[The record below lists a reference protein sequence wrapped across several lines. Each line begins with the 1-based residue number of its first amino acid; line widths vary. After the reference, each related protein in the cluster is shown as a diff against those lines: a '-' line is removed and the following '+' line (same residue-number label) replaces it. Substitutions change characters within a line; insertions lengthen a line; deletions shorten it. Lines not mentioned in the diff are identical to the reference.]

1 MEAGSIEQPE
11 LTPDKA
17 ENPPPGS
24 YVHLSFEL
32 EAGTRVR
39 VTVEALPAAGNG
51 DQPPVNV
58 TVFESQPGQLE
69 SGPVSVALPVMLPGL
84 AGAGA
89 SAVPVVGGLEQPAGP
104 LLARLRAAWK
114 AWPYS
119 LAVTLFGLGLVVY
132 LATRLIGLV
141 HFPIYFFTDEAVQT
155 VLASD
160 LVHNHFKNYA
170 GDLFPTFFEN
180 GGVYRLGVTVYLQIL
195 PYLLLGKSLWV
206 TRAVSVLV
214 SLGAAVSVGL
224 MLRRHFKISYWW
236 SGVLFLSIT
245 PAWFLHSRTAF
256 EYPTAVAFYSLFL
269 FFYLEY
275 RYKNPRFLYLS
286 LAAGALAFYSYS
298 PFQVIMVVS
307 GVLLALSDARYHWQQ
322 RAVGLRGLGL
332 LVLLALPY
340 VRFWLAHGNGNY
352 ESLLALGSYWTQPAS
367 LADKVRQYFTE
378 YLNGLNPA
386 YWFDPN
392 SNELARHLM
401 KGYGHLL
408 PVTLPFFVFGLFL
421 TIKGFRSSANRAV
434 LIALVAA
441 PTGAALVELGVT
453 RALVMVIPAALLTT
467 LGVDKVLTWLETR
480 RIRRTTLSLALFA
493 VLCIANLAMLR
504 DALVNGP
511 TWYTNYGMDGMQYG
525 AAQVFG
531 AVKETLQEQPGIKII
546 FSPDWANGTD
556 VVARFFLPDPLPIQ
570 IASIEGY
577 LIEHLPLDTSN
588 LFIMTP
594 DEYQTTIT
602 SGKFTDIQVER
613 ILPYPDDQPGFYF
626 VRMRYTDRIDQI
638 LAAEQEARKQLQ
650 EAEIMIDG
658 QTVKMRYSLLDMGE
672 IQSVFDGNLE
682 TVARTFEANPFV
694 MELTFPEPRSLSG
707 LSIKIGATEDQLTAR
722 LYAGPG
728 AQPAEYSANLT
739 GTVEQPTATI
749 DFGTTTPAQVLYLE
763 IKDLHQ
769 SEPGHVHVWEITLR

>member
-1 MEAGSIEQPE
+1 MEAGSIERPE

-17 ENPPPGS
+17 ENPSPSS
-24 YVHLSFEL
+24 YVHLSSKL
-32 EAGTRVR
+32 AAGTRVR
-39 VTVEALPAAGNG
+39 VTVEALPASGDG
-51 DQPPVNV
+51 DQPSASV
-58 TVFESQPGQLE
+58 TGFESQPGKLE
-69 SGPVSVALPVMLPGL
+69 RGPFSVALPVILPGSA
-84 AGAGA
+84 AGGA
-89 SAVPVVGGLEQPAGP
+89 SDITVAGTVEQPAGP
-104 LLARLRAAWK
+104 TLTRLRAAWK

-119 LAVTLFGLGLVVY
+119 LAGTLFGLGLLVY

-170 GDLFPTFFEN
+170 GDFLPTFFEN

-206 TRAVSVLV
+206 TRAVSVLA

-224 MLRRHFKISYWW
+224 MLRQHFKISYWW

-256 EYPTAVAFYSLFL
+256 EYPTAVAFYALFL

-275 RYKNPRFLYLS
+275 RYKDPRCLYLA

-298 PFQVIMVVS
+298 PFQVIVVVS
-307 GVLLALSDARYHWQQ
+307 GALLALSDARYHWQQ

-340 VRFWLAHGNGNY
+340 VRFWLAHGRSNY
-352 ESLLALGSYWTQPAS
+352 ESLLALGSIWIQPTS
-367 LADKVRQYFTE
+367 LAEKVRQYFTE
-378 YLNGLNPA
+378 YLNGLNPV

-392 SNELARHLM
+392 SNELVRHLM

-408 PVTLPFFVFGLFL
+408 PVTLPFFALGLFMA
-421 TIKGFRSSANRAV
+421 IKGFRSSANRAV

-441 PTGAALVELGVT
+441 PTGAALVQLGVT

-467 LGVDKVLTWLETR
+467 LGVDRVLTWLETR

-493 VLCIANLAMLR
+493 VLCLANLAMLR

-525 AAQVFG
+525 ATQVFQ
-531 AVKETLQEQPGIKII
+531 AIKETLQEQPGVKII
-546 FSPDWANGTD
+546 FSPNWANGTD

-577 LIEHLPLDTSN
+577 LIERLPVDAN
-588 LFIMTP
+588 DLFIITP
-594 DEYQTTIT
+594 EEYQTAIT
-602 SGKFTDIQVER
+602 SGKLTDIQVER
-613 ILPYPDDQPGFYF
+613 ILPYPNDQPGFYF
-626 VRMRYTDRIDQI
+626 VHLRYADRIDQI
-638 LAAEQEARKQLQ
+638 LTAEREARKQLQ
-650 EAEIMIDG
+650 EAEITIDG
-658 QTVKMRYSLLDMGE
+658 QPVKIRYSLLDMGE
-672 IQSVFDGNLE
+672 IQSIWDGNPD
-682 TVARTFEANPFV
+682 TVARTIEANPFV
-694 MELTFPEPRSLSG
+694 MELTSPEPRLLSG
-707 LSIKIGATEDQLTAR
+707 LSIKIGATEAR
-722 LYAGPG
+722 VTTRRYADPG
-728 AQPAEYSANLT
+728 AQPVEYSAVLT
-739 GTVEQPTATI
+739 GTVEQPTATM
-749 DFGTTTPAQVLYLE
+749 DFGTTTPAQVLYLV
-763 IKDLHQ
+763 INDLHQ

>member
-11 LTPDKA
+11 QTPDKA
-17 ENPPPGS
+17 ENPSPNS
-24 YVHLSFEL
+24 YVRLSFEL
-32 EAGTRVR
+32 AAGRRVR
-39 VTVEALPAAGNG
+39 LTVEALPASGDG
-51 DQPPVNV
+51 DQPSASV
-58 TVFESQPGQLE
+58 TVFESQLGQLE
-69 SGPVSVALPVMLPGL
+69 SGPFSVALPVILPGAA
-84 AGAGA
+84 AGGA
-89 SAVPVVGGLEQPAGP
+89 SDITVAGELEQPAGP
-104 LLARLRAAWK
+104 ALTRLRAAWK

-119 LAVTLFGLGLVVY
+119 LAGTLFGLGLLVY

-206 TRAVSVLV
+206 TRAVSVLA

-224 MLRRHFKISYWW
+224 MLRQHFKISYWW

-256 EYPTAVAFYSLFL
+256 EYPTAVAFYALFL

-275 RYKNPRFLYLS
+275 RYKDPRFLYLA

-298 PFQVIMVVS
+298 PFQVIVVVS
-307 GVLLALSDARYHWQQ
+307 GALLALSDVRYHWQQ
-322 RAVGLRGLGL
+322 RRVGLRGLGL

-340 VRFWLAHGNGNY
+340 VRFWLAHGSSNY
-352 ESLLALGSYWTQPAS
+352 QSLFALGSYWIQPAS
-367 LADKVRQYFTE
+367 LAEKVRQYFTE
-378 YLNGLNPA
+378 YLNGLNPV

-392 SNELARHLM
+392 SQELVRHLM

-408 PVTLPFFVFGLFL
+408 PVTLPFFALGLFMA
-421 TIKGFRSSANRAV
+421 IKGFRSSAYRAV

-441 PTGAALVELGVT
+441 PTGAALVQLGVT
-453 RALVMVIPAALLTT
+453 RALVMVIPAVLLTT
-467 LGVDKVLTWLETR
+467 LGVDRVLTWLETR
-480 RIRRTTLSLALFA
+480 RIPRTALSLALFA
-493 VLCIANLAMLR
+493 VLCLANLAMLR

-525 AAQVFG
+525 ATQVFQTI
-531 AVKETLQEQPGIKII
+531 KETLQEQPGVKII
-546 FSPDWANGTD
+546 FSPNWANGTD

-577 LIEHLPLDTSN
+577 LIEHLLLHANN

-594 DEYQTTIT
+594 EEYQTAIT
-602 SGKFTDIQVER
+602 GGKFTDIQVER
-613 ILPYPDDQPGFYF
+613 ILPYPNDQPGFYF
-626 VRMRYTDRIDQI
+626 VRLRYADRIDQI
-638 LAAEQEARKQLQ
+638 LAAEREARKQLQ
-650 EAEIMIDG
+650 EAEITIDG
-658 QTVKMRYSLLDMGE
+658 QPVKTRYSLLDMGE
-672 IQSVFDGNLE
+672 IQNVFDGNPE

-694 MELTFPEPRSLSG
+694 IELTFPEPRSLSG
-707 LSIKIGATEDQLTAR
+707 LSIKIGSTEARVIAR
-722 LYAGPG
+722 LYDDPG
-728 AQPAEYSANLT
+728 AQPVEYSAVLT
-739 GTVEQPTATI
+739 GTVEQPTASM
-749 DFGTTTPAQVLYLE
+749 DFGTTTPAQVLCLE
-763 IKDLHQ
+763 INDLHQ